1 MILPPTA
8 DLAVGG
14 FLCEKR
20 GCKKSPFFSFS
31 YPLVSLLSFF
41 SDIIIHPSG
50 VYVNAFK
57 KKIYTNLE
65 CIFCVYCTLYKRV
78 YM

>member
-8 DLAVGG
+8 DFAVGG
-14 FLCEKR
+14 FLYEKR
-20 GCKKSPFFSFS
+20 GCKKSPFFS

-41 SDIIIHPSG
+41 SDIIIHLSS
-50 VYVNAFK
+50 VYVDAFK
-57 KKIYTNLE
+57 VKICTNLK
-65 CIFCVYCTLYKRV
+65 CIFCLYYTLHKRA